1 MQIEPEDEE
10 GGVVGAVAVLFNV
23 HDAVVDVFFKI
34 VVVFDGLFTLFRE
47 LARDHGYFRNS
58 EI

>member
-10 GGVVGAVAVLFNV
+10 GGVVGAVAVLFDV

-34 VVVFDGLFTLFRE
+34 VVVFDRLFTFFGE
-47 LARDHGYFRNS
+47 LARNHGYFRNS